1 MKVNNSKTEQI
12 EIFRGDRNTARWRTV
27 KKLRSLL
34 GDTEDIQRRK
44 QLSIASMNRLNNI
57 WFRKDHISEQLRLK
71 LYRTLVKP
79 VLLYNSS
86 TWEMTQKETKDLNA
100 FHRQQLRKLIGK
112 KYPNKISNQNLYKR
126 CDERPISIDIL
137 TGRWRLFGHVLR
149 RFDETPAVQTMK
161 FYFEESEKKFRGR
174 PRESIVTTLN
184 KDINRAKS
192 INRDFLIPTLRREE
206 DFKYIRSLA
215 QDRNAWRE
223 YSGVIC
229 RSAEA
234 ETT

>member
-1 MKVNNSKTEQI
+1 M
-12 EIFRGDRNTARWRTV
+12 A
-27 KKLRSLL
+27 
-34 GDTEDIQRRK
+34 
-44 QLSIASMNRLNNI
+44 
-57 WFRKDHISEQLRLK
+57 
-71 LYRTLVKP
+71 
-79 VLLYNSS
+79 
-86 TWEMTQKETKDLNA
+86 QKETKDLNA

-137 TGRWRLFGHVLR
+137 KGRWRLFGHVLR
-149 RFDETPAVQTMK
+149 CSDETPAVQAMK
-161 FYFEESEKKFRGR
+161 FYFEESEKKFRGK

-192 INRDFLIPTLRREE
+192 INRDFPIPTLRRKE

-215 QDRNAWRE
+215 QDRNTWRE

-229 RSAEA
+229 RAAEA